1 MSAGPKSE
9 ACSGAILRDF
19 LISLDRD
26 ANKSLQAQL
35 REVLVSAILAGHL
48 KPGEK
53 LPSTRHLSKQ
63 LGISRNTSVLVYQGL
78 TDDGYLRTSERSGYF
93 VNETVLEMGV
103 YNAATPIGS
112 NQTEAAVSPIN
123 WGDRILKKPTKQRNI
138 TKMRE
143 WQKLPHP
150 FIYGQPDQSLFPITD
165 WRDCV
170 YKAMGKKWLDEW
182 SQDTLDNDD
191 PMLVDQIRTR
201 ILPRRGILAGENQ
214 ILVTLG
220 AQQALYTIASL
231 LIGEKTKVVV
241 EEPGYPDARNIF
253 ALRSDNVVPI
263 HVDSQGLPI
272 TDALNGS
279 DIVYATPSHQLPTT
293 VTMPHE
299 RRRAFLQKA
308 EEQDFLIIEDDY
320 ELETN
325 YIGKPL
331 PALKSLDTDGRVIY
345 VGSFSK
351 TLFPGLRLG
360 FVVASEELIREMRA
374 LRRLMVRHPPTNNQ
388 RSTAF
393 FLSLGYYDVFV
404 RRLHR
409 AYRERWNAMGQGLDQ
424 HFPHALSTK
433 GMGGSSY
440 WIELNESLGVNTD
453 ELAQMALQQGI
464 LIEPGSVYFSQGNNK
479 NCFRLGF
486 SSIAKDSIVP
496 GLEKLSALTRS

>member
-1 MSAGPKSE
+1 M
-9 ACSGAILRDF
+9 RDF
-19 LISLDRD
+19 LISLDRN

-48 KPGEK
+48 RPGHK
-53 LPSTRHLSKQ
+53 LPSTRYLSQQ

-103 YNAATPIGS
+103 HNSAETHIDPLQKS
-112 NQTEAAVSPIN
+112 DTKPFDWES
-123 WGDRILKKPTKQRNI
+123 RIVKKPAKQRNI
-138 TKMRE
+138 HKPRN
-143 WQKLPHP
+143 WQSLPYP
-150 FIYGQPDQSLFPITD
+150 FIYGQPDRSLFPITD

-191 PMLVDQIRTR
+191 PMLVEQIRTR
-201 ILPRRGILAGENQ
+201 ILPRRGILAGDSQ

-220 AQQALYTIASL
+220 AQHALYLLASL
-231 LIGEKTKVVV
+231 LVSDKTRVVV

-253 ALRSDNVVPI
+253 ALRTQYLMP
-263 HVDSQGLPI
+263 VDVDGEGLPV
-272 TDALNGS
+272 TKALDGA
-279 DIVYATPSHQLPTT
+279 DVVYTTPSHQLPTT
-293 VTMPHE
+293 VTMPTE
-299 RRRAFLQKA
+299 RRRALLDKA
-308 EEQDFLIIEDDY
+308 VDQDFLIIEDDY

-325 YIGKPL
+325 YVGKPL
-331 PALKSLDTDGRVIY
+331 PALKSLDQDGRVVY

-360 FVVASEELIREMRA
+360 FVVASEELIAEMRA

-409 AYRERWNAMGQGLDQ
+409 TYRQRWNAMGQGLSE
-424 HFPHALSTK
+424 HFSGAEATR

-440 WIELNESLGVNTD
+440 WLRLAADSGVDTD
-453 ELAQMALQQGI
+453 ELAVRAIQEGI
-464 LIEPGSVYFSQGNNK
+464 LIEPGSVYFNRVTDK

-486 SSIAKDSIVP
+486 SSIAEDRIAA
-496 GLEKLSALTRS
+496 GLERLAILADLK

>member
-1 MSAGPKSE
+1 M
-9 ACSGAILRDF
+9 RDF
-19 LISLDRD
+19 LISLDRES
-26 ANKSLQAQL
+26 NKSLQAQL

-48 KPGEK
+48 RPGDK
-53 LPSTRHLSKQ
+53 LPSTRHLSRQ

-103 YNAATPIGS
+103 HNSAQVIPGPLADD
-112 NQTEAAVSPIN
+112 ERAVD
-123 WGDRILKKPTKQRNI
+123 WEERILKKPARQRNI
-138 TKMRE
+138 SKAKN
-143 WQKLPHP
+143 WQQLPFP
-150 FIYGQPDQSLFPITD
+150 FIYGQPDRSLFPITD

-191 PMLVDQIRTR
+191 AMLVDQIRTR
-201 ILPRRGILAGENQ
+201 ILPRRGILVGEDQ

-220 AQQALYTIASL
+220 AQQALYTLASL
-231 LIGEKTKVVV
+231 LVDRETRVVV

-253 ALRSDNVVPI
+253 ALRSDHVVTSP
-263 HVDSQGLPI
+263 VDRDGLPVN
-272 TDALNGS
+272 DLLNGA
-279 DIVYATPSHQLPTT
+279 DVVYCTPSHQLPTT
-293 VTMPHE
+293 VTMPDV
-299 RRRAFLQKA
+299 RRRQLLARA
-308 EEQDFLIIEDDY
+308 HDEDMLIIEDDY
-320 ELETN
+320 ELESN
-325 YIGKPL
+325 YLGKPL
-331 PALKSLDTDGRVIY
+331 PALKSLDRDGRVIY

-360 FVVASEELIREMRA
+360 FVVASPDLIAEMRA

-409 AYRERWNAMGQGLDQ
+409 AYRERWTAMGQGLAK
-424 HFPHALSTK
+424 HMPFAESVR

-440 WIELNESLGVNTD
+440 WVRLPSEMGIDTD
-453 ELAQMALQQGI
+453 VLAARALEKGI
-464 LIEPGSVYFSQGNNK
+464 LVEPGSVYFNGSADTD
-479 NCFRLGF
+479 CFRLGF
-486 SSIAKDSIVP
+486 SSIDSNRIED
-496 GLEKLSALTRS
+496 GLRNLSQLMDGVR

>member
-1 MSAGPKSE
+1 MN
-9 ACSGAILRDF
+9 SGAIVRDF
-19 LISLDRD
+19 LISLDRNS
-26 ANKSLQAQL
+26 NKSLQAQL

-48 KPGEK
+48 RPGDK

-93 VNETVLEMGV
+93 VNETVLEMGM
-103 YNAATPIGS
+103 NAAPKPVALDPTH
-112 NQTEAAVSPIN
+112 VSANPVD
-123 WGDRILKKPTKQRNI
+123 WDQRIIKKPARQRNI
-138 TKMRE
+138 FKAKN
-143 WQKLPHP
+143 WQQLPYP
-150 FIYGQPDQSLFPITD
+150 FIYGQPDRSLFPITD

-191 PMLVDQIRTR
+191 SMLVEQIRTR

-220 AQQALYTIASL
+220 AQHALYTLASL
-231 LIGEKTKVVV
+231 LVGAKTRVVV

-253 ALRSDNVVPI
+253 ALRTDNVVPAP
-263 HVDSQGLPI
+263 VDSEGLPVN
-272 TDALNGS
+272 DALNGT
-279 DIVYATPSHQLPTT
+279 DIVYTTPSHQLPTT
-293 VTMPHE
+293 VTMPTE
-299 RRRAFLQKA
+299 RRRALLAKA
-308 EEQDFLIIEDDY
+308 EEQDFLIVEDDY

-331 PALKSLDTDGRVIY
+331 PALKSLDRDGRVIY

-360 FVVASEELIREMRA
+360 FVVASEQLIAEMRA

-409 AYRERWNAMGQGLDQ
+409 TYHERWKAMGEGLAEY
-424 HFPHALSTK
+424 FPNATSTR

-440 WIELNESLGVNTD
+440 WVNLGEGGVDTDGLAERALANGIFIER
-453 ELAQMALQQGI
+453 
-464 LIEPGSVYFSQGNNK
+464 GSDYFAAADNRT
-479 NCFRLGF
+479 CFRLGF
-486 SSIAKDSIVP
+486 SSIDNEKIQP
-496 GLEKLSALTRS
+496 GLARLAQMVANEK

>member
-1 MSAGPKSE
+1 M
-9 ACSGAILRDF
+9 RDF
-19 LISLDRD
+19 LIALDRE

-48 KPGEK
+48 RPGDK
-53 LPSTRHLSKQ
+53 LPSTRHLSRQ

-103 YNAATPIGS
+103 HSSASPMSENAMAQSTDTVDWGS
-112 NQTEAAVSPIN
+112 
-123 WGDRILKKPTKQRNI
+123 RILRKPSSQRNI
-138 TKMRE
+138 TKSRD
-143 WQKLPHP
+143 WQKLPYP
-150 FIYGQPDQSLFPITD
+150 FIYGQPDRSLFPITD

-191 PMLVDQIRTR
+191 PMLVEQIRTR

-220 AQQALYTIASL
+220 AQQALYTLASL
-231 LIGEKTKVVV
+231 LVGGETNVVV

-253 ALRSDNVVPI
+253 ALRSNNVMSI
-263 HVDSQGLPI
+263 GVDSDGLPVG
-272 TDALNGS
+272 DALNGA
-279 DIVYATPSHQLPTT
+279 DVVYTTPSHQLPTT
-293 VTMPHE
+293 VTMSQE
-299 RRRAFLQKA
+299 RRRELLVKA
-308 EEQDFLIIEDDY
+308 NEQDFLIIEDDY

-325 YIGKPL
+325 YVGKPL
-331 PALKSLDTDGRVIY
+331 PALKSLDQDGRVIY

-360 FVVASEELIREMRA
+360 FVVASEELIVEMRA
-374 LRRLMVRHPPTNNQ
+374 QRRLMVRHPPTNNQ

-409 AYRERWNAMGQGLDQ
+409 TYRERWEAMGRGLEAY
-424 HFPHALSTK
+424 FPHAESVR

-440 WIELNESLGVNTD
+440 WIDLGPNTGVNTD
-453 ELAQMALQQGI
+453 ELAQIALQHGI
-464 LIEPGSVYFSQGNNK
+464 LIEPGSVYFSEGFNSS
-479 NCFRLGF
+479 CFRLGF
-486 SSIAKDSIVP
+486 SSIDKDQIMP
-496 GLEKLSALTRS
+496 GLEKLSELTRS

>member
-1 MSAGPKSE
+1 
-9 ACSGAILRDF
+9 LRDF

-35 REVLVSAILAGHL
+35 REVLVTAILAGHL
-48 KPGEK
+48 RPGDK
-53 LPSTRHLSKQ
+53 LPSTRYLSRQ

-103 YNAATPIGS
+103 YNAAKPTMVLAEGDDAG
-112 NQTEAAVSPIN
+112 TVDWAA
-123 WGDRILKKPTKQRNI
+123 RLLKKPGQQRNI
-138 TKMRE
+138 HKPVE
-143 WQKLPHP
+143 WQKLPYP
-150 FIYGQPDQSLFPITD
+150 FIYGQSDQSLFPITD

-201 ILPRRGILAGENQ
+201 ILPRRGILVGENQ

-220 AQQALYTIASL
+220 AQQALYILASL
-231 LIGEKTKVVV
+231 LVGPETKVVV

-253 ALRSDNVVPI
+253 ALRSSRITPVS
-263 HVDSQGLPI
+263 VDQSGLPV
-272 TDALNGS
+272 DERLDGA
-279 DIVYATPSHQLPTT
+279 DIVYTTPSHQLPTT
-293 VTMPHE
+293 VTMSDE
-299 RRRAFLQKA
+299 RRRALLKKA
-308 EEQDFLIIEDDY
+308 SDEDFLIFEDDY

-325 YIGKPL
+325 YVGKPQ
-331 PALKSLDTDGRVIY
+331 PALKSVDQEGRVVY

-409 AYRERWNAMGQGLDQ
+409 AYRERWTAMGTGLAK
-424 HFPHALSTK
+424 HFPHAKSVQ
-433 GMGGSSY
+433 GIGGSSY
-440 WIELNESLGVNTD
+440 WVRLNDEAGVDTD
-453 ELAQMALQQGI
+453 QLAKVAFDHGI
-464 LIEPGSVYFSQGNNK
+464 LIEPGSVYFSENDDRNS
-479 NCFRLGF
+479 FRLGF
-486 SSIAKDSIVP
+486 SSIHHSKIEP
-496 GLEKLSALTRS
+496 GLELLANLSLNMPKE

>member
-1 MSAGPKSE
+1 MDPI
-9 ACSGAILRDF
+9 CSPTGYILRDF
-19 LISLDRD
+19 LISLDRN
-26 ANKSLQAQL
+26 ASKSLQAQL

-48 KPGEK
+48 RPGDK
-53 LPSTRHLSKQ
+53 LPSTRHLSRQ

-103 YNAATPIGS
+103 HSSVGTQTSIVSDGDAQPIDWTS
-112 NQTEAAVSPIN
+112 
-123 WGDRILKKPTKQRNI
+123 RLLKHPAGQRNI
-138 TKMRE
+138 HKPRD
-143 WQKLPHP
+143 WQSLPYP

-170 YKAMGKKWLDEW
+170 YKAMGKRWLDEW

-191 PMLVDQIRTR
+191 PMLIDQIRTR
-201 ILPRRGILAGENQ
+201 ILPRRGILVGEDQ

-220 AQQALYTIASL
+220 AQQALYTLASL
-231 LIGEKTKVVV
+231 LVGPETRIVV

-253 ALRSDNVVPI
+253 ALRSEYIVPVQ
-263 HVDSQGLPI
+263 VDGDGLPVGEELKS
-272 TDALNGS
+272 AEL
-279 DIVYATPSHQLPTT
+279 VYVTPSHQLPTT
-293 VTMPHE
+293 VTMTDA
-299 RRRAFLQKA
+299 RRRALLKTAREREFV
-308 EEQDFLIIEDDY
+308 IIEDDY
-320 ELETN
+320 ELESN
-325 YIGKPL
+325 YVGKPL
-331 PALKSLDTDGRVIY
+331 PALKSLDQDGRVIY

-360 FVVASEELIREMRA
+360 FVVASAELIHEMRA

-409 AYRERWNAMGQGLDQ
+409 SYRQRWSAMGAALAQ
-424 HFPHALSTK
+424 HFPDADMVQ

-440 WIELNESLGVNTD
+440 WVNLGDSSAVDTD
-453 ELAQMALQQGI
+453 QLARRALKEGI
-464 LIEPGSVYFSQGNNK
+464 LIEPGSVYFGSADNRS
-479 NCFRLGF
+479 CFRLGF
-486 SSIAKDSIVP
+486 SSIEAQKIDA
-496 GLEKLSALTRS
+496 GLELLARMTK